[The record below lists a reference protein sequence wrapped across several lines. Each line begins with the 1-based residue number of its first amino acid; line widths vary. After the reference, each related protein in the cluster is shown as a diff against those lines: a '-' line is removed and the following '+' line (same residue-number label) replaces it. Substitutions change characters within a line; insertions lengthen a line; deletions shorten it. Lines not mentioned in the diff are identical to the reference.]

1 MHKKEDAN
9 PSASSF
15 FLLMRGGG
23 VFQMYENLLQVLLY
37 QAVVTGVWTNHK
49 KKINIKKFMS
59 QT

>member
-15 FLLMRGGG
+15 FLLMRGG